1 MNNILIIYRVDAVG
15 VKKGLDSSN
24 QILLAG
30 EAEAVSLADIVRSEV
45 LVLQLLVFLCFPM

>member
-1 MNNILIIYRVDAVG
+1 MDAVG

-45 LVLQLLVFLCFPM
+45 LVLQLLVFSHVTFRVSHYFKQV